1 MAFDISN
8 YVTVAERVAM
18 FYEKYPE
25 PTEHLM
31 IYCRALVQHQ
41 NLLLARVHTQMDQSC
56 KT

>member
-25 PTEHLM
+25 GS
-31 IYCRALVQHQ
+31 IQF
-41 NLLLARVHTQMDQSC
+41 
-56 KT
+56 